1 MIKTRIINADDEDG
15 FNKAAAAIKN
25 GKLVAFPTETVY
37 GLGANAF
44 DSRAVERIFEAKGRP
59 NDNPLIVH
67 ISNIDYLNNL
77 VIEIPSNAKKLI
89 ENFWPGPLTLVLKK
103 SGMVPDIIT
112 AGLDTVAV
120 RMPDNPVALKLIET
134 SGVPVAAPSA
144 NLSGKPSPTSAM
156 HVAKDLAGKIEY
168 IIDGGICSVG
178 VESTVLDVTGHI
190 PIILRPGGITYE
202 MIEEV
207 LGKVDVDRPSKNMEK
222 PRSPGMKY
230 RHYSPEADIIL
241 VEGEKSKVVAE
252 INKLVSSA
260 QEKKLKVGVL
270 SSEENCRLYK
280 ADVVL
285 SAGSVNMPEKIASNL
300 YDCLRKFDDLKVD
313 IIYSETFDE
322 NGIGSAIMNRL
333 KKASAEKII
342 KA

>member
-134 SGVPVAAPSA
+134 SVYLLPPPVQSFESPAP
-144 NLSGKPSPTSAM
+144 LQPCTWQR
-156 HVAKDLAGKIEY
+156 IW
-168 IIDGGICSVG
+168 
-178 VESTVLDVTGHI
+178 
-190 PIILRPGGITYE
+190 
-202 MIEEV
+202 
-207 LGKVDVDRPSKNMEK
+207 
-222 PRSPGMKY
+222 
-230 RHYSPEADIIL
+230 
-241 VEGEKSKVVAE
+241 
-252 INKLVSSA
+252 
-260 QEKKLKVGVL
+260 QE
-270 SSEENCRLYK
+270 N
-280 ADVVL
+280 
-285 SAGSVNMPEKIASNL
+285 
-300 YDCLRKFDDLKVD
+300 
-313 IIYSETFDE
+313 
-322 NGIGSAIMNRL
+322 
-333 KKASAEKII
+333 
-342 KA
+342 